1 MCVWCLREIKL
12 KFHKLRPD
20 ARLAVFTS
28 RYAVPGSSIGDAV
41 FEAGVVVV
49 LAAGGALI
57 VRHDRVVHGVG
68 LRQRLEGHVV
78 WTGTVLMSGT

>member
-1 MCVWCLREIKL
+1 MKSKKMPV
-12 KFHKLRPD
+12 
-20 ARLAVFTS
+20 LAVFTS
-28 RYAVPGSSIGDAV
+28 RNAVPGASVRDAV

-49 LAAGGALI
+49 LAAGGALV

-78 WTGTVLMSGT
+78 WTGAVLVSGA